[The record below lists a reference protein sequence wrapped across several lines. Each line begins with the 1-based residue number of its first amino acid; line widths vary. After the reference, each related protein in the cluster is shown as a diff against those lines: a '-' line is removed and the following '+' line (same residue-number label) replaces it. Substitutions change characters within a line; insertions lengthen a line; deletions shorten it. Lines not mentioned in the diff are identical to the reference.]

1 MVRVLALTRYP
12 RVAASSRQRF
22 LIYIPYLAD
31 HGIEVTVRSFF
42 DDAYIDG
49 VNRGG
54 AVNALRLIR
63 RYRRRL
69 ADLLRRRRY
78 DLLWVEKEALPQAPY
93 WLEALLLRGSKVMLD
108 LDDAWHLRTK
118 ASPLRRLLAGKM
130 ERLSRRADTLLVANA
145 ALGRWAQEAGVERE
159 RIRLAPTG
167 LDVAHYPVEAEP
179 GEPFTLGWI
188 GGPFTAANLE
198 AISEPLRR
206 LSAEGVRL
214 LVVGEGRAF
223 DGLAGINFEQHLWSE
238 DTEAALIARCHVG
251 INPLPDD
258 EWSNFKS
265 GYKLIQYMAAG
276 RASVAS
282 PVGANS
288 DVVKDGETGV
298 FARDDADWYRQIDR
312 LRRDEGL
319 RARLGRQA
327 RRDCEERFSIE
338 ALGKSLAEA
347 IRRLAQPLRG
357 KSKGG

>member
-1 MVRVLALTRYP
+1 LTRYP
-12 RVAASSRQRF
+12 RIAASSRQRF
-22 LIYIPYLAD
+22 LIFIPYLAGQ
-31 HGIEVTVRSFF
+31 GIEVTVRSFF

-49 VNRGG
+49 VNAGR

-69 ADLLRRRRY
+69 VHLLRRNRY

-93 WLEALLLRGSKVMLD
+93 WLEALLLRGSKLLLD

-145 ALGRWAQEAGVERE
+145 ALGRWAAEAGVAPEK
-159 RIRLAPTG
+159 IRLAPTG
-167 LDVAHYPVEAEP
+167 LDVGHYEVEPEP
-179 GEPFTLGWI
+179 AAPFTLGWI
-188 GGPFTAANLE
+188 GGPFTADNLE
-198 AISEPLRR
+198 AINAPLRR
-206 LSAEGVRL
+206 LSDEGVRL
-214 LVVGEGRAF
+214 LIVGEGRAF
-223 DGLAGINFEQHLWSE
+223 DGLAGIAFEQHLWSE
-238 DTEAALIARCHVG
+238 DTEASLIARCHVG

-258 EWSNFKS
+258 EWSGFKS

-276 RASVAS
+276 RPSVAS
-282 PVGANS
+282 PVGANR

-298 FARDDADWYRQIDR
+298 FACDDAEWYQQIDR

-319 RARLGRQA
+319 RRRLGRRA
-327 RRDCEERFSIE
+327 RLDCEERFSVE

-347 IRRLAQPLRG
+347 IRRLVQPLRG
-357 KSKGG
+357 GAKPG